1 MPVSTP
7 AADELTALRSGAAL
21 VDRSEQG
28 RLALTGADAAAAL
41 NAVVTNEI
49 ETLTDGDGCWAACC
63 TTKGKMLGLLRV
75 VRSGEELLIDTDR
88 CSLQAVFDAIRHG
101 FVGYDAELHKRTLE
115 TKLFSLL
122 GPSAREVSGAASLG
136 AAEDNNIRSEIA
148 GISVTL
154 IATDRGVDVLCA
166 AAAGDR
172 VEAALLAAGATVA
185 GEALAELARIESG
198 RPRYGVDLDGS
209 VIPQEGGLN
218 ERAVSFTKGC
228 YIGQETIARLHH
240 RGRVNR
246 RLCRLTLPDEATVGS
261 VLSTTERTVGTLTSA
276 ALSAEEGAIGL
287 ALVRREAAVGSLLT
301 VGGGPLEARITAS
314 ATGE

>member
-1 MPVSTP
+1 MPVAAP

-63 TTKGKMLGLLRV
+63 TAKGKMLGLLRV

-101 FVGYDAELHKRTLE
+101 LVGYDAELHKRTLE

-122 GPSAREVSGAASLG
+122 GPSAREVSGGLSLG
-136 AAEDNNIRSEIA
+136 ADEDNNIRSEIA
-148 GISVTL
+148 EISVTL

-172 VEAALLAAGATVA
+172 VEAALLAAGATLA

-198 RPRYGVDLDGS
+198 RPRYGVDLDDS

-261 VLSTTERTVGTLTSA
+261 LLSTAERPVGTLTSA
-276 ALSAEEGAIGL
+276 ALSAEDGAIGL

-301 VGGGPLEARITAS
+301 VGDGPLEARITAS